1 MGQTVENPTYELD
14 LGEGVEGVEVDING
28 SEANLVETSVTAGIG
43 SEEEGQPLDESGKED
58 KSTVQ
63 ADQKDGE
70 ELKDYSE
77 SVKKRIDKLT
87 SKLREAERR
96 EQAAIEFAQGVQ
108 QKFLSA
114 EQTAAKA
121 NQERLGEAKSRIETQ
136 MMTIKQIIKKARE
149 EGDIDTE
156 TEAQERLM
164 SLMHEQREVGQYLER
179 APQQSVQ
186 QPPAQPQQFQQA
198 QQFQQ
203 PVQQAPRPDSK
214 AEEWAEQN
222 PWFGQDYAMTYAAW
236 GIDKQLREA
245 EGFDGSSDEYY
256 DELNRRIRSQFPQKF
271 SAQNNRAPKQN
282 VQAVAPAA
290 RSSGVNNSARRSVKL
305 SPSQVAIAKKLG
317 VPVEEYA
324 KYVKE

>member
-28 SEANLVETSVTAGIG
+28 SEANLVETSVTAGLG
-43 SEEEGQPLDESGKED
+43 SDTEGQPLDEARAEEKPAA
-58 KSTVQ
+58 Q

-70 ELKDYSE
+70 ELKEYSE

-108 QKFLSA
+108 QKFLTA
-114 EQTAAKA
+114 EQSVAKA
-121 NQERLGEAKSRIETQ
+121 NLDRMGEAKSRVETQ

-164 SLMHEQREVGQYLER
+164 SLMHEQREIGQYLDQ
-179 APQQSVQ
+179 PQRSVQ
-186 QPPAQPQQFQQA
+186 QPPAQPQQFQQQ

-203 PVQQAPRPDSK
+203 PVQQAARPDSK
-214 AEEWAEQN
+214 AEEWAESN

-256 DELNRRIRSQFPQKF
+256 DELNRRIRGQFPQKF
-271 SAQNNRAPKQN
+271 AAQTNRAPKQN

>member
-1 MGQTVENPTYELD
+1 
-14 LGEGVEGVEVDING
+14 
-28 SEANLVETSVTAGIG
+28 
-43 SEEEGQPLDESGKED
+43 
-58 KSTVQ
+58 
-63 ADQKDGE
+63 
-70 ELKDYSE
+70 
-77 SVKKRIDKLT
+77 
-87 SKLREAERR
+87 
-96 EQAAIEFAQGVQ
+96 
-108 QKFLSA
+108 
-114 EQTAAKA
+114 
-121 NQERLGEAKSRIETQ
+121 

-164 SLMHEQREVGQYLER
+164 SLMHEQREIGQYLER
-179 APQQSVQ
+179 VPQQSVQ
-186 QPPAQPQQFQQA
+186 QPPPQPQQFQQQ

-203 PVQQAPRPDSK
+203 PVQQASRPDSK

-256 DELNRRIRSQFPQKF
+256 DELNRRIRGQFPQKF
-271 SAQNNRAPKQN
+271 SAQTNRAPKQN

>member
-1 MGQTVENPTYELD
+1 MKMGQTVENPTYELD

-28 SEANLVETSVTAGIG
+28 DEANLVETSVTAGVG
-43 SEEEGQPLDESGKED
+43 SEEEGQPLDSQEKPA
-58 KSTVQ
+58 VQ
-63 ADQKDGE
+63 ADQKEGE

-108 QKFLSA
+108 SKYLNA
-114 EQTAAKA
+114 EQRVA
-121 NQERLGEAKSRIETQ
+121 QSDMGRMGEAKSRVETQ

-164 SLMHEQREVGQYLER
+164 SLMHEQREIGQYLDQTQR
-179 APQQSVQ
+179 SVQ
-186 QPPAQPQQFQQA
+186 QPPPQPQQFQQQ

-203 PVQQAPRPDSK
+203 PVQQASRPDSK

-222 PWFGQDYAMTYAAW
+222 SWFGQDYAMTYAAW

-256 DELNRRIRSQFPQKF
+256 DELNRRIR
-271 SAQNNRAPKQN
+271 
-282 VQAVAPAA
+282 
-290 RSSGVNNSARRSVKL
+290 G
-305 SPSQVAIAKKLG
+305 
-317 VPVEEYA
+317 
-324 KYVKE
+324 

>member
-1 MGQTVENPTYELD
+1 MGQTTENPTYELD
-14 LGEGVEGVEVDING
+14 LGEGVEGVEVNIDGND
-28 SEANLVETSVTAGIG
+28 ANLVETSVTAGVG
-43 SEEEGQPLDESGKED
+43 GDAEGQPLDESGKEE
-58 KSTVQ
+58 KPAAQ
-63 ADQKDGE
+63 ADQKDGD
-70 ELKDYSE
+70 ELKDYSD

-108 QKFLSA
+108 QKFLTA
-114 EQTAAKA
+114 EQSVAKA
-121 NQERLGEAKSRIETQ
+121 NLDRMGEAKSRVETQ

-164 SLMHEQREVGQYLER
+164 SLMHEQREIGQYLDQ
-179 APQQSVQ
+179 PQRSVQ
-186 QPPAQPQQFQQA
+186 QPPAQPQQIYQQP
-198 QQFQQ
+198 QFQQ

-214 AEEWAEQN
+214 AEEWAESN

-256 DELNRRIRSQFPQKF
+256 DELNRRIRGQFPQKF
-271 SAQNNRAPKQN
+271 AAQTNRAPKQN

>member
-14 LGEGVEGVEVDING
+14 LGDGVEGVEVNIDGND
-28 SEANLVETSVTAGIG
+28 ANLVETSVTAGVG
-43 SEEEGQPLDESGKED
+43 GDAEGQPLDESGKED

-186 QPPAQPQQFQQA
+186 QPPAQPQQYQQP

-256 DELNRRIRSQFPQKF
+256 DELNRRIRGQFPQKF
-271 SAQNNRAPKQN
+271 AAQNNRAPKQN

>member
-1 MGQTVENPTYELD
+1 MKMGQTTENPTYELD
-14 LGEGVEGVEVDING
+14 LGEGVEGVEIDING
-28 SEANLVETSVTAGIG
+28 DEANLVETSVTADVG
-43 SEEEGQPLDESGKED
+43 SDTEGRPLDEVKAEE
-58 KSTVQ
+58 KQAAQ

-114 EQTAAKA
+114 EQSVAKA

-179 APQQSVQ
+179 APQQTA
-186 QPPAQPQQFQQA
+186 PAQPQQFQQQ

-203 PVQQAPRPDSK
+203 PVQQAARPDSK

-256 DELNRRIRSQFPQKF
+256 DELNRRIRGQFPQKF
-271 SAQNNRAPKQN
+271 SAQTNRAPKQN

>member
-28 SEANLVETSVTAGIG
+28 SEANLVETSVTAGLG
-43 SEEEGQPLDESGKED
+43 SDTEGQPLDEARAEEKPAA
-58 KSTVQ
+58 Q

-70 ELKDYSE
+70 ELKEYSE

-108 QKFLSA
+108 QKFLTA
-114 EQTAAKA
+114 EQSVAKA
-121 NQERLGEAKSRIETQ
+121 NLDRMGEAKSRVETQ

-164 SLMHEQREVGQYLER
+164 SLMHEQREIGQYLDQ
-179 APQQSVQ
+179 PQRSVQ
-186 QPPAQPQQFQQA
+186 QPPAQPQQFQQQ

-214 AEEWAEQN
+214 AEEWAESN

-256 DELNRRIRSQFPQKF
+256 DELNRRIRGQFPQKF
-271 SAQNNRAPKQN
+271 AAQTNRAPKQN

>member
-28 SEANLVETSVTAGIG
+28 SEANLVETSVTAGLG
-43 SEEEGQPLDESGKED
+43 SDTEGQPLDEARAEEKPAA
-58 KSTVQ
+58 Q

-70 ELKDYSE
+70 ELKEYSE

-108 QKFLSA
+108 QKFLTA
-114 EQTAAKA
+114 EQSVAKA
-121 NQERLGEAKSRIETQ
+121 NLDRMGEAKSRVETQ

-164 SLMHEQREVGQYLER
+164 SLMHEQREIGQYLDQ
-179 APQQSVQ
+179 PQRSVQ
-186 QPPAQPQQFQQA
+186 QPPAQPQQFQQQ

-203 PVQQAPRPDSK
+203 PVQQAARPDSK
-214 AEEWAEQN
+214 AEEWAESN

-256 DELNRRIRSQFPQKF
+256 DELNRRIRGQFPQKF
-271 SAQNNRAPKQN
+271 SAQTNRAPKQN

>member
-28 SEANLVETSVTAGIG
+28 SEANLVETSVTAGLG
-43 SEEEGQPLDESGKED
+43 SDTEGQPLDEARAEEKPAA
-58 KSTVQ
+58 Q

-70 ELKDYSE
+70 ELKEYSE

-108 QKFLSA
+108 QKFLTA
-114 EQTAAKA
+114 EQSVAKA
-121 NQERLGEAKSRIETQ
+121 NLDRMGEAKSRVETQ

-164 SLMHEQREVGQYLER
+164 SLMHEQREIGQYLDQ
-179 APQQSVQ
+179 PQRSVQ
-186 QPPAQPQQFQQA
+186 QPPAQPQQFQQQ

-256 DELNRRIRSQFPQKF
+256 DELNRRIRGQFPQKF
-271 SAQNNRAPKQN
+271 AAQTNRAPKQN

>member
-14 LGEGVEGVEVDING
+14 LGDGVEGVEVDIDGND
-28 SEANLVETSVTAGIG
+28 ANLVETSVTAGIG
-43 SEEEGQPLDESGKED
+43 SEEESQPLNSEEKPAA
-58 KSTVQ
+58 Q
-63 ADQKDGE
+63 ADQKDGD

-108 QKFLSA
+108 QKFLTA
-114 EQTAAKA
+114 EQSVAKA
-121 NQERLGEAKSRIETQ
+121 NLDRMGEAKSRVETQ

-164 SLMHEQREVGQYLER
+164 SLMHEQREIGQYLEQ
-179 APQQSVQ
+179 PQRSVQ
-186 QPPAQPQQFQQA
+186 QPPAQPQQIYQQP
-198 QQFQQ
+198 QFQQ

-256 DELNRRIRSQFPQKF
+256 DELNRRIRGQFPQKF
-271 SAQNNRAPKQN
+271 AAQTNRAPKQN